1 MVELH
6 RDPKGE
12 ISWQRSKD
20 NLAERYH
27 VRDSLRTTSNL
38 ILNL

>member
-1 MVELH
+1 MVELHREHREEIMVKLH

-20 NLAERYH
+20 NLEERYH
-27 VRDSLRTTSNL
+27 G
-38 ILNL
+38 